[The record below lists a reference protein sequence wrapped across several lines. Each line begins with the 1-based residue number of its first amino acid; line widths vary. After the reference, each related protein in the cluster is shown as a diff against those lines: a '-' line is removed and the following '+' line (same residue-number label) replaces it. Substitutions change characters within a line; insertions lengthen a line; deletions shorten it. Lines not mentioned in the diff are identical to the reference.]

1 MTELRFFLDENIEV
15 EIAKQ
20 LQRRGIDV
28 VHVRD
33 LHVLGD
39 ADENQLQRA
48 SEQGRV
54 LCTYDSDFVNLAQQ
68 GVEHAGIVKG
78 NRTQHHIGSW
88 VRALTQLH
96 SQYSAEDLLN
106 RVEFL

>member
-1 MTELRFFLDENIEV
+1 MC
-15 EIAKQ
+15 EIYTYWATLMKINYNAH
-20 LQRRGIDV
+20 LNKG
-28 VHVRD
+28 
-33 LHVLGD
+33 
-39 ADENQLQRA
+39 AFY
-48 SEQGRV
+48 S
-54 LCTYDSDFVNLAQQ
+54 TYDSDFVNLAQQ

-96 SQYSAEDLLN
+96 SRYSAEDLLN